1 MHARSAVFN
10 VYGDLLADRGH
21 RSTVAGLV
29 RLLAPV
35 GITAPAVRTAVSRMV
50 SQGWL
55 TPVRLPS
62 GRGYCATERAVQRFQ
77 SVTARALRTGAEDW
91 DGQWH
96 IALLS
101 PPTGRTERARLT
113 RELSFLGLAPMQD
126 TAWVSPYPCTE
137 LPDVLARNQA
147 SAVMVTTADVH
158 PSQAPLQ
165 AWDLDAL
172 ARSYQVWHAAAA
184 DRVAHFLC
192 AHTDPDEA
200 AFAARFH
207 LVDDWR
213 QFVYTDPG
221 LPLQL
226 LPKDWPG
233 IAAAQY
239 FEQALSDLDAGAN
252 RFVARVLADS

>member
-1 MHARSAVFN
+1 MHARSAIFN

-29 RLLAPV
+29 RLLGPV

-62 GRGYCATERAVQRFQ
+62 GRGYSATERAVKRFE
-77 SVTARALRTGAEDW
+77 SAAARSLRTGEDQW
-91 DGQWH
+91 DGHWH

-126 TAWVSPYPCTE
+126 AAWVSPYPRAE
-137 LPDVLARNQA
+137 LADVLARNQA
-147 SAVMVTTADVH
+147 SAVMVTTADVD
-158 PSQAPLQ
+158 PSLAPLR

-172 ARSYQVWHAAAA
+172 ARSYQAWRSEAA
-184 DRVAHFLC
+184 DQVAHHLR
-192 AHTDPDEA
+192 AHEDPDEA
-200 AFAARFH
+200 SFAARFH
-207 LVDDWR
+207 LVHAWR
-213 QFVYTDPG
+213 KFLFTDPG
-221 LPLQL
+221 LPLAL

-239 FEQALSDLDAGAN
+239 FNQALAHLDAGAN
-252 RFVARVLADS
+252 RFVERVLTDS